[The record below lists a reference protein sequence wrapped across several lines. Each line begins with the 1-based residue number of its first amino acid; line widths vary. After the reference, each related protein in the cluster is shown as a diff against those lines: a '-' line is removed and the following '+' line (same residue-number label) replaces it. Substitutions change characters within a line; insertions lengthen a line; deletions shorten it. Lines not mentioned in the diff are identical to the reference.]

1 MQKENKKNIDLFTYN
16 FMFTEIRYSNGH
28 FKGCV
33 DKSAKE
39 NAENGFCRLVYND
52 GAIFEGINKNG
63 YRNGYGRY
71 IDVNGNVT
79 EKDY

>member
-1 MQKENKKNIDLFTYN
+1 MD
-16 FMFTEIRYSNGH
+16 R
-28 FKGCV
+28 
-33 DKSAKE
+33 SANH
-39 NAENGFCRLVYND
+39 NAENGFFRLVYND

-79 EKDY
+79 EKDYWNWII